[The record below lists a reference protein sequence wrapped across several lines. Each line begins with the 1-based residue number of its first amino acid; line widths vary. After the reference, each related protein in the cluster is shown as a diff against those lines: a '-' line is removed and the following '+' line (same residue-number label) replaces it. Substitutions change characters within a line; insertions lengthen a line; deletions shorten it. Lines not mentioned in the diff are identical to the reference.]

1 MRRFALVA
9 ALAIFASLLWGTAAY
24 AHGTDLNTIW
34 TTEVVE
40 NGTFE
45 WDLALQVS
53 NEEFTAFWAED
64 GRFLTNDFYANLYKN
79 LEIGLAFNVERAVGP
94 FTMDAKYK
102 VFDEE
107 ANNFPVSL
115 AIGVDNVIGT
125 KARIVSEPI
134 PYIVIGK
141 NFDKLNGY
149 LGLAHNASGLEGDNS
164 VFGGFDYK
172 WRDDLKFA
180 VDYYGL
186 NDNEDNIISG
196 GIYYDWMKH
205 MGLNGWVSYD
215 SITENVIITVELAFT
230 GRFADLKAE

>member
-24 AHGTDLNTIW
+24 AHGTGLNTIW
-34 TTEVVE
+34 TTEVIE

-45 WDLALQVS
+45 WDLSLQVS
-53 NEEFTAFWAED
+53 NTEYTAFWAED
-64 GRFLTNDFYANLYKN
+64 GRFLTNEFYANLYKN
-79 LEIGLAFNVERAVGP
+79 LEIGLAFNVERAVQP
-94 FTMDAKYK
+94 FIMYAKYK

-115 AIGVDNVIGT
+115 AVGVDNIVGT

-149 LGLAHNASGLEGDNS
+149 VGLAHNASGLEGDNS
-164 VFGGFDYK
+164 IFGGFDYK
-172 WRDDLKFA
+172 WNDDLTFA
-180 VDYYGL
+180 ADLYGHS
-186 NDNEDNIISG
+186 DNEERIISG
-196 GIYYDWMKH
+196 GVYYDWMKH
-205 MGLNGWVSYD
+205 MRLKGFASYD
-215 SITENVIITVELAFT
+215 SVTENTIYTIELAFT
-230 GRFADLKAE
+230 GKFADLKAE